1 MKRLTAGV
9 FIQGSA
15 YSQHAVDTQ
24 NVLNESDIS
33 QRERES
39 VENNFSQYMYIQ
51 PSWKDL
57 PKRFHRNER
66 VLSSILSFVFSTQQQ
81 HHTHRCFKY
90 SRQHFSFLF
99 FSSFLL
105 AIYIFKLRT
114 CMYTPIH
121 NRLDCSIGTIQ
132 HGFVFKIHLNG
143 TGLYS
148 SSSPCPVKQSI

>member
-51 PSWKDL
+51 PS
-57 PKRFHRNER
+57 
-66 VLSSILSFVFSTQQQ
+66 
-81 HHTHRCFKY
+81 
-90 SRQHFSFLF
+90 
-99 FSSFLL
+99 
-105 AIYIFKLRT
+105 
-114 CMYTPIH
+114 
-121 NRLDCSIGTIQ
+121 
-132 HGFVFKIHLNG
+132 
-143 TGLYS
+143 
-148 SSSPCPVKQSI
+148 